1 MKVTYHQ
8 PSIGLPYYR
17 AEGEGPLRRIIVE
30 GSTRGEAL
38 LVALTKYK
46 EQATEKAE
54 RHLEAVNA

>member
-1 MKVTYHQ
+1 MKVSYHR
-8 PSIGLPYYR
+8 PTNGLPFYR
-17 AEGEGPLRRIIVE
+17 AEGEGPLRRIMVE

-54 RHLEAVNA
+54 RTLEAVK